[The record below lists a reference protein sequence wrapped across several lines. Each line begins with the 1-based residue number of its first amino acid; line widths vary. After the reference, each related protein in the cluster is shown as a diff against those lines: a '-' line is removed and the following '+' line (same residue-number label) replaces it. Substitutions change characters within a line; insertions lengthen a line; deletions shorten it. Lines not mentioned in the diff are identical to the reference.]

1 MRYSRFLVLGFLLVS
16 PISYAQSPSTDSQ
29 TLQALLQEM
38 RGLRQ
43 DLRAVTVS
51 TQRAQILLFRLQL
64 QNAAVARAQQR
75 LDDARSRFADMQMAQ
90 KTTEAELKQ
99 VEDLREHSQVPA
111 EKKEMDDA
119 LVRIKA
125 RLETMD
131 AEVQQAQTKETE
143 AEGQLRSEQAK
154 LDKLQGELDQLE
166 RVLDSLTAK
175 PDTRRD

>member
-38 RGLRQ
+38 RGMRQ

-64 QNAAVARAQQR
+64 QNAAVVRAQQR
-75 LDDARSRFADMQMAQ
+75 LDDARTRVAEMQSGQ
-90 KTTEAELKQ
+90 KMTETELKQ
-99 VEDLREHSQVPA
+99 IEDAREHSQGPA

-119 LVRIKA
+119 LIRFKA
-125 RLETMD
+125 RLETME
-131 AEVQQAQTKETE
+131 AEVQQAQTKESE

-166 RVLDSLTAK
+166 RVLDSLSGK